1 MHAPPPGPDLLQPLH
16 DALDE
21 LARAV
26 EGDDHDLTQRLMDAY
41 DGQVRYYL
49 DQYDARIDAGSLR
62 GLIARQQQVSI
73 RMASRRDEAGSHL
86 TADRRA
92 VRASLAYLRAES
104 LS

>member
-1 MHAPPPGPDLLQPLH
+1 MHAALATDVLQPLH

-21 LARAV
+21 LSRAV
-26 EGDDHDLTQRLMDAY
+26 EGEDHDLTQRLMDAY
-41 DGQVRYYL
+41 DQQVRAYL
-49 DQYDARIDAGSLR
+49 NEHDARIDAGSLR

-73 RMASRRDEAGSHL
+73 RMAARRDEAGTHI

-104 LS
+104 LT

>member
-1 MHAPPPGPDLLQPLH
+1 MHAALATDVLQPLH

-21 LARAV
+21 LSRAV
-26 EGDDHDLTQRLMDAY
+26 EGEDHDLTQRLMDAY
-41 DGQVRYYL
+41 DQQVRAYL
-49 DQYDARIDAGSLR
+49 DEHDARIDAGSLR

-73 RMASRRDEAGSHL
+73 RMAARRDEAGTHI

-104 LS
+104 LT

>member
-1 MHAPPPGPDLLQPLH
+1 MHAALATDVLQPLH

-21 LARAV
+21 LSRAV
-26 EGDDHDLTQRLMDAY
+26 EGEDHDLTQRLMDAY
-41 DGQVRYYL
+41 DQQVRAYL
-49 DQYDARIDAGSLR
+49 DEHDARIDAGALR

-73 RMASRRDEAGSHL
+73 RMAARRDEAGTHI

-104 LS
+104 LT

>member
-1 MHAPPPGPDLLQPLH
+1 MHAALADDLVQPLH

-21 LARAV
+21 LSRAV
-26 EGDDHDLTQRLMDAY
+26 EGEDHDLTQRLMDAY
-41 DGQVRYYL
+41 DGQVRAYL
-49 DQYDARIDAGSLR
+49 DQHEARIDPGSLR
-62 GLIARQQQVSI
+62 GLIARQQQLSI
-73 RMASRRDEAGSHL
+73 RMAARRDDAASHL

>member
-1 MHAPPPGPDLLQPLH
+1 MHAAFATDVLQPLH

-21 LARAV
+21 LSRAV
-26 EGDDHDLTQRLMDAY
+26 EGEDHDLTQRLMDAY
-41 DGQVRYYL
+41 DQQVRAYL
-49 DQYDARIDAGSLR
+49 DEHDARIDAGSLR

-73 RMASRRDEAGSHL
+73 RMAARRDEAGTHI

-104 LS
+104 LT

>member
-1 MHAPPPGPDLLQPLH
+1 MNAALATDVLQPLH

-21 LARAV
+21 LSRAV
-26 EGDDHDLTQRLMDAY
+26 EGEDHDLTQRLMDAY
-41 DGQVRYYL
+41 DQQVRAYL
-49 DQYDARIDAGSLR
+49 DEHDARIDAGSLR

-73 RMASRRDEAGSHL
+73 RMAARRDEAGTHI

-104 LS
+104 LT